1 MPKSL
6 YNRHNEIFLEL
17 LRRSRES
24 VPLRQADL
32 AMLLGRDQGT
42 VSRVE
47 NGERRLD
54 VVQLRDWLRAL
65 GVDFRGFMGQLD
77 ERLDDYPISQQRVH
91 AQTHPSRLVALSET
105 DKRRRR

>member
-6 YNRHNEIFLEL
+6 YSRHNEIFLEL

-42 VSRVE
+42 VSKVE

-54 VVQLRDWLRAL
+54 VVQLRSRRDARAWVESL
-65 GVDFRGFMGQLD
+65 PNR
-77 ERLDDYPISQQRVH
+77 S
-91 AQTHPSRLVALSET
+91 AQHG
-105 DKRRRR
+105 

>member
-6 YNRHNEIFLEL
+6 YSRHNEIFLEL

-42 VSRVE
+42 VSKVE

-65 GVDFRGFMGQLD
+65 GVDFLGFMEELD
-77 ERLDDYPISQQRVH
+77 GRLSDHPVVEKVH
-91 AQTHPSRLVALSET
+91 GVMQPKRLMALSET
-105 DKRRRR
+105 EKRKRR

>member
-6 YNRHNEIFLEL
+6 YSRHNEIFLEL

-42 VSRVE
+42 VSKVE

-65 GVDFRGFMGQLD
+65 GVDFTEFMEELD
-77 ERLDDYPISQQRVH
+77 GRLGG
-91 AQTHPSRLVALSET
+91 HPVTETVKGVAHPKRLMALSEAEKP
-105 DKRRRR
+105 KRR

>member
-6 YNRHNEIFLEL
+6 YSRHNEVFLNL
-17 LRRSRES
+17 LRHSRES

-32 AMLLGRDQGT
+32 AELLGRDQGT

-65 GVDFRGFMGQLD
+65 GVDFLGFMDELD
-77 ERLDDYPISQQRVH
+77 GRLADHPVMEKVH
-91 AQTHPSRLVALSET
+91 GVTHPKRLMELADAEKR
-105 DKRRRR
+105 KRR

>member
-6 YNRHNEIFLEL
+6 YSRHNEIFLEL

-42 VSRVE
+42 VSKVE

-65 GVDFRGFMGQLD
+65 GVDFLGFLDELD
-77 ERLDDYPISQQRVH
+77 ERLGDHPVMERLHGV
-91 AQTHPSRLVALSET
+91 THPKRLMELPEVEKR
-105 DKRRRR
+105 KRR

>member
-6 YNRHNEIFLEL
+6 YSRHNEIFLEL

-42 VSRVE
+42 VSKVE

-65 GVDFRGFMGQLD
+65 GVDFMGFMGELD
-77 ERLDDYPISQQRVH
+77 ERLGEHPVTEKVH
-91 AQTHPSRLVALSET
+91 GVTHPKRLMALSQAERR
-105 DKRRRR
+105 KRR